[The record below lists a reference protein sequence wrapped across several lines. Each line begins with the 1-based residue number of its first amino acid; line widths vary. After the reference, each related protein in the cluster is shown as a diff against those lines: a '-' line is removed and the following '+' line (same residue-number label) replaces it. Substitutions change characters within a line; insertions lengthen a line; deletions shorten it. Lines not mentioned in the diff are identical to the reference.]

1 MILSSFQ
8 HLMLAS
14 VDRGAIHMRCLKS
27 LGLVLL
33 GSAVSAF
40 SGCSSLMLSLSG
52 PEAVPAN
59 KVPGIVLTRPRS
71 DMQEISLSR
80 LRQTPP
86 DHHQL
91 GPNDILGVYI
101 ENVLGKTGE
110 PPPVNFPEDGE
121 RDPSIGFPIP
131 VREDGSIALPLIP
144 AMKVEGLTI
153 EQVTNLVRKAYTQ
166 DQKLLPAGKDR
177 IIVTLIKRRTYQVL
191 VVREESGSKD
201 GVTKRGDGHLVEL
214 PAYENDLL
222 HALNATGGLPGTD
235 AKNEILIIRDDG
247 KSGARYDEFVSQVKM
262 SKQPC
267 QAPPI
272 IPDAPN
278 VIRIPLR
285 FHPDQPPNFTEKDI
299 ILNKGDIVMIQS
311 RDSEKFYTGGVLGG
325 GEYLIPRDYDLDVL
339 GAIAMAGGPVGSAG
353 NTFSSSQRRGM
364 GGGGGNGGARTGP
377 VPPSQAI
384 VIRKLPDGSTIPIKV
399 DLNRALTNSNERI
412 LIQPDDIVMVR
423 YTCAEEVMNTAL
435 SLIQFNFLTS
445 LR

>member
-1 MILSSFQ
+1 
-8 HLMLAS
+8 
-14 VDRGAIHMRCLKS
+14 MRCLKS

-285 FHPDQPPNFTEKDI
+285 FHPDQPPSFTEKDI

>member
-1 MILSSFQ
+1 
-8 HLMLAS
+8 
-14 VDRGAIHMRCLKS
+14 MRCLKS

-33 GSAVSAF
+33 GTAMTAF

-71 DMQEISLSR
+71 NMQEISLSR

-86 DHHQL
+86 EHHQL
-91 GPNDILGVYI
+91 GANDILGIYI

-131 VREDGSIALPLIP
+131 VREDGTIALPLIP

-166 DQKLLPAGKDR
+166 DQKLLPTGKDR

-201 GVTKRGDGHLVEL
+201 GVTKRGDGHMIDL

-235 AKNEILIIRDDG
+235 AKNEVLIIRDDG
-247 KSGARYDEFVSQVKM
+247 NRGARYDEFVSQVKM
-262 SKQPC
+262 SKVPC

-272 IPDAPN
+272 VPDAPN

-285 FHPDQPPNFTEKDI
+285 FHPDQPPSFKEEDI
-299 ILNKGDIVMIQS
+299 ILNKGDIVLIQS
-311 RDSEKFYTGGVLGG
+311 RESEKFYTGGVLGG
-325 GEYLIPRDYDLDVL
+325 GEHLIPRDYDLDVL
-339 GAIAMAGGPVGSAG
+339 GAIAMAGGPVGSSG
-353 NTFSSSQRRGM
+353 NTFSSSQRRG
-364 GGGGGNGGARTGP
+364 GGGGGGGGSNRSAP

-384 VIRKLPDGSTIPIKV
+384 VIRKLPDGSQIPIKV
-399 DLNRALTNSNERI
+399 DLNRALTDSNERI

-423 YTCAEEVMNTAL
+423 YTCAEEVLNTAL

>member
-1 MILSSFQ
+1 
-8 HLMLAS
+8 
-14 VDRGAIHMRCLKS
+14 MRCLTS

-33 GSAVSAF
+33 GTAVSAF
-40 SGCSSLMLSLSG
+40 SGCSSLMLSFSG
-52 PEAVPAN
+52 PESVPARS
-59 KVPGIVLTRPRS
+59 VPGIVLTR
-71 DMQEISLSR
+71 
-80 LRQTPP
+80 
-86 DHHQL
+86 
-91 GPNDILGVYI
+91 PNDILGVYI

-144 AMKVEGLTI
+144 PMKVEGLTI

-166 DQKLLPAGKDR
+166 DQKLLPSGKDR

-191 VVREESGSKD
+191 VVREESGAKD
-201 GVTKRGDGHLVEL
+201 GVTKRGDGAMIDL
-214 PAYENDLL
+214 PVYENDLL

-235 AKNEILIIRDDG
+235 AKNEVLIIRDDG
-247 KSGARYDEFVSQVKM
+247 KRGARYDQFVSQVKM
-262 SKQPC
+262 SKMPC

-285 FHPDQPPNFTEKDI
+285 FHPDQPPTFTEQDI

-311 RDSEKFYTGGVLGG
+311 RESEKFYTGGVLGG
-325 GEYLIPRDYDLDVL
+325 GEHLIPRDYDLDVL

-353 NTFSSSQRRGM
+353 NVFSSSQRRGM
-364 GGGGGNGGARTGP
+364 GGGGGGSGARTGP

-384 VIRKLPDGSTIPIKV
+384 VIRKLPDGSQIPIKI
-399 DLNRALTNSNERI
+399 DLNRALTDSSERI

-423 YTCAEEVMNTAL
+423 YTCAEEVINTAL
-435 SLIQFNFLTS
+435 SLLQINILTGF
-445 LR
+445 R

>member
-1 MILSSFQ
+1 
-8 HLMLAS
+8 
-14 VDRGAIHMRCLKS
+14 MRCLKS

-33 GSAVSAF
+33 GTAVSAF
-40 SGCSSLMLSLSG
+40 SGCSSLMLSMSG
-52 PEAVPAN
+52 PDAVPAS

-144 AMKVEGLTI
+144 PMKVEGLTI
-153 EQVTNLVRKAYTQ
+153 EQVTNIVRKAYTQ

-191 VVREESGSKD
+191 VVREETGSKD
-201 GVTKRGDGHLVEL
+201 GVTKRGDGHMIDL

-235 AKNEILIIRDDG
+235 AKNEVLIIRDDG

-272 IPDAPN
+272 VPDAPN

-285 FHPDQPPNFTEKDI
+285 FHPDQPPSFTEQDI
-299 ILNKGDIVMIQS
+299 ILKKGDIVMIQS
-311 RDSEKFYTGGVLGG
+311 RESEKFYTGGVLGG
-325 GEYLIPRDYDLDVL
+325 GEHLIPRDYDLDIL
-339 GAIAMAGGPVGSAG
+339 GAISMAGGPVGSSG
-353 NTFSSSQRRGM
+353 NTFSSSQRRG
-364 GGGGGNGGARTGP
+364 GGGGGGGSGRTGP

-384 VIRKLPDGSTIPIKV
+384 VIRKLPDGSTIPIKI
-399 DLNRALTNSNERI
+399 DLNRALTNSSERI

-423 YTCAEEVMNTAL
+423 YTCAEEVINTAL
-435 SLIQFNFLTS
+435 SLLQINILTGF
-445 LR
+445 R

>member
-1 MILSSFQ
+1 
-8 HLMLAS
+8 
-14 VDRGAIHMRCLKS
+14 MRCLKS

-33 GSAVSAF
+33 GTAVSAF
-40 SGCSSLMLSLSG
+40 SGCSSLMLSMSG
-52 PEAVPAN
+52 PESVPA
-59 KVPGIVLTRPRS
+59 KSVPGIVLTRPRS

-144 AMKVEGLTI
+144 PMKVEGLTI

-166 DQKLLPAGKDR
+166 DQKLLPSGKDR

-201 GVTKRGDGHLVEL
+201 GVSKRGDGHMIDL
-214 PAYENDLL
+214 PVYENDLL

-235 AKNEILIIRDDG
+235 AKNEVLIIRDDG
-247 KSGARYDEFVSQVKM
+247 TRGARYDQFVSQVKM

-272 IPDAPN
+272 IPDSPN

-285 FHPDQPPNFTEKDI
+285 FHPDQPPTFTEQDI

-311 RDSEKFYTGGVLGG
+311 RESEKFYTGGVLGG
-325 GEYLIPRDYDLDVL
+325 GEHLIPRDYDLDVL

-353 NTFSSSQRRGM
+353 NTFSSSQNRGM
-364 GGGGGNGGARTGP
+364 GGGGGRGGSRTGP

-384 VIRKLPDGSTIPIKV
+384 VIRKLPDGSQIPIKI
-399 DLNRALTNSNERI
+399 DLNRALTDSSERI

-423 YTCAEEVMNTAL
+423 YTCGEEITNIVLGMLQIN
-435 SLIQFNFLTS
+435 ILTGF
-445 LR
+445 R

>member
-1 MILSSFQ
+1 
-8 HLMLAS
+8 
-14 VDRGAIHMRCLKS
+14 MRCLKS

-33 GSAVSAF
+33 GTAVSAF
-40 SGCSSLMLSLSG
+40 SGCSSLMLSFSG
-52 PEAVPAN
+52 PESVPARS
-59 KVPGIVLTRPRS
+59 VPGIVLTRPRS

-144 AMKVEGLTI
+144 PMKVEGLTI

-166 DQKLLPAGKDR
+166 DQKLLPSGKDR

-191 VVREESGSKD
+191 VVREESGAKD
-201 GVTKRGDGHLVEL
+201 GVTKRGDGAMIDL
-214 PAYENDLL
+214 PVYENDLL

-235 AKNEILIIRDDG
+235 AKNEVLIIRDDG
-247 KSGARYDEFVSQVKM
+247 KRGARYDQFVSQVKM
-262 SKQPC
+262 SKMPC

-285 FHPDQPPNFTEKDI
+285 FHPDQPPTFTEQDI

-311 RDSEKFYTGGVLGG
+311 RESEKFYTGGVLGG
-325 GEYLIPRDYDLDVL
+325 GEHLIPRDYDLDVL

-353 NTFSSSQRRGM
+353 NVFSSSQRRGM
-364 GGGGGNGGARTGP
+364 GGGGGGSGARTGP

-384 VIRKLPDGSTIPIKV
+384 VIRKLPDGSQIPIKI
-399 DLNRALTNSNERI
+399 DLNRALTDSSERI

-423 YTCAEEVMNTAL
+423 YTCAEEVINTAL
-435 SLIQFNFLTS
+435 SLLQINILTGF
-445 LR
+445 R

>member
-1 MILSSFQ
+1 
-8 HLMLAS
+8 
-14 VDRGAIHMRCLKS
+14 
-27 LGLVLL
+27 
-33 GSAVSAF
+33 
-40 SGCSSLMLSLSG
+40 
-52 PEAVPAN
+52 
-59 KVPGIVLTRPRS
+59 
-71 DMQEISLSR
+71 MQEISLSR

-144 AMKVEGLTI
+144 PMKVEGLTI

-166 DQKLLPAGKDR
+166 DQKLLPSGKDR

-191 VVREESGSKD
+191 VVREESGAKD
-201 GVTKRGDGHLVEL
+201 GVTKRGDGAMIDL
-214 PAYENDLL
+214 PVYENDLL

-235 AKNEILIIRDDG
+235 AKNEVLIIRDDG
-247 KSGARYDEFVSQVKM
+247 KRGARYDQFVSQVKM
-262 SKQPC
+262 SKMPC

-285 FHPDQPPNFTEKDI
+285 FHPDQPPTFTEQDI

-311 RDSEKFYTGGVLGG
+311 RESEKFYTGGVLGG
-325 GEYLIPRDYDLDVL
+325 GEHLIPRDYDLDVL

-353 NTFSSSQRRGM
+353 NVFSSSQRRGM
-364 GGGGGNGGARTGP
+364 GGGGGGSGARTGP

-384 VIRKLPDGSTIPIKV
+384 VIRKLPDGSQIPIKI
-399 DLNRALTNSNERI
+399 DLNRALTDSSERI

-423 YTCAEEVMNTAL
+423 YTCAEEVINTAL
-435 SLIQFNFLTS
+435 SLLQINILTGF
-445 LR
+445 R